1 MSSLKL
7 PSAPNSGLF
16 KQGYQ
21 TQSNADGA
29 INRNIQACREIS
41 SMVATSIGPCG
52 KNKIIVNHLQKII
65 ITNDAATMLRELDVV
80 HPAVKVLVM
89 ASDQQEREMGDNSNY
104 VLVFAGELLSLAEKL
119 VILGLTPTEIIQGYT
134 LANKFALKE
143 LESLVVDQVDDVTVK
158 SELLKIVKPII
169 SSKQFGSAEII
180 SELVTEAVL
189 NVLPRGNPQA
199 FNVDSVRV
207 VKIMGSSLE
216 SSFVLRG
223 MVFPRPPDS
232 HVKSVK
238 QKSKVAVFTCPIDI
252 TTTETKGT
260 VLLHNAQEMLDFSK
274 GEEQQLDTLVK
285 EIHDSGVRVI
295 IAGAGVGE
303 LALHYLDRYGLLV
316 IKVPSKFDLRR
327 VCRVCGATPSPR
339 LGALSPEELG
349 EIDVV
354 ETTEIGSDQV
364 TVFKQDKNT
373 SSSLTSTIV
382 IRGATQNNLDDIE
395 RAIDDGVSAIKGV
408 LKDSRLLPGAGAVE
422 AELVRRVTAYGEKTP
437 GLLQLAIKKFAEA
450 FEFLP
455 RTIADT
461 AGLDTNEVI
470 PKLYAAHT
478 PAEEQSSSE
487 GLSIGINIEAE
498 SLEDSLVDISHEGIY
513 DLFISKKN
521 AIDLAT
527 EAVNTVLSVDQIIV
541 AKRAGGPVMPQQPR
555 PGNWD
560 QAD

>member
-134 LANKFALKE
+134 LANKFALNE
-143 LESLVVDQVDDVTVK
+143 LKSLVVNQVEDVTVK
-158 SELLKIVKPII
+158 SELLKIVKPIV

-478 PAEEQSSSE
+478 PTEEESSSE

-498 SLEDSLVDISHEGIY
+498 SLEDSLVDISQEGIY

>member
-498 SLEDSLVDISHEGIY
+498 SLEDSLVDISNEGIY

>member
-1 MSSLKL
+1 
-7 PSAPNSGLF
+7 
-16 KQGYQ
+16 
-21 TQSNADGA
+21 
-29 INRNIQACREIS
+29 
-41 SMVATSIGPCG
+41 MVATSIGPCG

-498 SLEDSLVDISHEGIY
+498 SLEDSLVDISNEGIY